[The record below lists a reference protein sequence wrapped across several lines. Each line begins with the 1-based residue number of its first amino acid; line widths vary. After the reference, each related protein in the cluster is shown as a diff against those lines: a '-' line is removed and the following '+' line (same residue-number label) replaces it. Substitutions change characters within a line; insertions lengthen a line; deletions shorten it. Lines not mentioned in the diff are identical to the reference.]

1 MIFGKIFELN
11 SAKYGP
17 LIEHDLFE
25 IMNKSSVGF
34 IFPFFD
40 ITIQEMQ
47 GEEDNEKE
55 ILHCNFDSPLKSE
68 KLPLTWWTNKQFQNI
83 RTIEKEQ
90 DQEIEIINKLVKEQE
105 SKQHLDMPYEV
116 LHSVVNFQN
125 IQLGEKI
132 RKINKMAENDAAY
145 SLENFEYEFSELNV
159 AEMMHVE

>member
-1 MIFGKIFELN
+1 MNCLLLSQDFNFESPILRCIDINSLKLIFGKIFELN

-55 ILHCNFDSPLKSE
+55 ILHCNFESPLKSE
-68 KLPLTWWTNKQFQNI
+68 KLPLTWWTNK
-83 RTIEKEQ
+83 
-90 DQEIEIINKLVKEQE
+90 
-105 SKQHLDMPYEV
+105 
-116 LHSVVNFQN
+116 
-125 IQLGEKI
+125 
-132 RKINKMAENDAAY
+132 
-145 SLENFEYEFSELNV
+145 
-159 AEMMHVE
+159 